1 MSFLLEMVAEAL
13 SREDPLE
20 VYTDSIMLQ
29 ELVVLALAEAAEDNN
44 EEAAQNFTLPYFCP
58 FK

>member
-29 ELVVLALAEAAEDNN
+29 ELVVLALAEAADDERHLHKILHFNIF
-44 EEAAQNFTLPYFCP
+44 AP